1 MASIKAPAKKV
12 KAKKAV
18 MGARQSS
25 GPKRGKS
32 GDNDDG
38 NGGVDI
44 VRQSRQKWVRSANGT
59 DRSVV
64 VGQDT
69 DLRR

>member
-12 KAKKAV
+12 TAKKARAKKAV
-18 MGARQSS
+18 KGARPSS

-38 NGGVDI
+38 KGGVDT
-44 VRQSRQKWVRSANGT
+44 VRQSPQK
-59 DRSVV
+59 
-64 VGQDT
+64 
-69 DLRR
+69 